1 MKKIKTIAILVTFS
15 ILLISGCAAENSST
29 DLPRYN
35 PSNDDTV
42 DNLISTETAPEIP
55 RLPELTE
62 NSGLSDYLAYAAL
75 NNPGLEAAFD
85 RFKAALDRVPQVES
99 LPDPRFNY
107 KYFIEEVETRVGPQ
121 RQSFGISQ
129 LFPWFGKLDLRGSI
143 AGQAANAARQR
154 YEAAKLKLFF
164 EVKDVY
170 YEYYYLAKS
179 IAITK
184 ENVNLVKHLEG
195 VAQSRYKAAVGSH
208 PDVIRAQV
216 EIGKLEDR
224 YRSLLDLQQPIV
236 ARLNAALN
244 RPIETDIPSP
254 TEIQFDHV
262 DVIDQEL
269 LTRLVTENPELKAL
283 DFEITQN
290 KTGIELAKKDY
301 YPDFTFGLN
310 FIDTDDR
317 PVSSLRD
324 NGKDPVIASVSI
336 NIPLWREK
344 YAAGV
349 REAKSRYFAARGQR
363 RQKANSLSSQLK
375 MILYGFRDAERKI
388 DLYRDA
394 LLPKAKESL
403 KVTESGFRAAKGSF
417 TDLIDAQRI
426 LLEFA
431 LSYERALADRSQSLA
446 KLEML
451 VGREIRQKGNQTSEQ
466 DVKANRHGDNNAG
479 LKQE

>member
-1 MKKIKTIAILVTFS
+1 MKKIKMIAILGISS
-15 ILLISGCAAENSST
+15 ILVVSGCAPENNQTNSA
-29 DLPRYN
+29 RYN
-35 PSNDDTV
+35 WSNDDTV
-42 DNLISTETAPEIP
+42 NSTIAKGTVPEIP
-55 RLPELTE
+55 PLPELTA
-62 NSGLSDYLAYAAL
+62 NSGLSDYLTYAAL
-75 NNPGLEAAFD
+75 NNPGLEAAFN
-85 RFKAALDRVPQVES
+85 RWKAAVEAAPQAKS

-129 LFPWFGKLDLRGSI
+129 LFPWFGKLDLRGDV

-164 EVKDVY
+164 EVKDAY

-184 ENVNLVKHLEG
+184 ENVSLVKHLES

-216 EIGKLEDR
+216 EMGKLEDR
-224 YRSLLDLQQPIV
+224 YRTLLDFQQPIV
-236 ARLNAALN
+236 ARLNSALN
-244 RPIETDIPSP
+244 RPVEAHIPSP
-254 TEIQFDHV
+254 TEIQFDQV
-262 DVIDQEL
+262 DVVDQEL
-269 LTRLVTENPELKAL
+269 LARLITENPELKAL

-290 KTGIELAKKDY
+290 KKNIELARKDY

-310 FIDTDDR
+310 LIDTDD
-317 PVSSLRD
+317 SSGNPSD

-336 NIPLWREK
+336 NIPLWQEK

-349 REAKSRYFAARGQR
+349 RQAKSRYFAAKGQR
-363 RQKANSLSSQLK
+363 GQKANSLSSQLK
-375 MILYGFRDAERKI
+375 MTLYSFRDAERKI

-403 KVTESGFRAAKGSF
+403 KVTESGFRAAKSSF

-451 VGREIRQKGNQTSEQ
+451 VGREIRRKG
-466 DVKANRHGDNNAG
+466 
-479 LKQE
+479 KQEKN

>member
-1 MKKIKTIAILVTFS
+1 MKKIKLTTILGMFSVLVV
-15 ILLISGCAAENSST
+15 SGCAPENSHANSAG
-29 DLPRYN
+29 YN
-35 PSNDDTV
+35 WSGSGAV
-42 DNLISTETAPEIP
+42 DSAISTAGGPETAP
-55 RLPELTE
+55 LAELTE

-75 NNPGLEAAFD
+75 NNPGLEAAFN
-85 RFKAALDRVPQVES
+85 RWKAAVELVPQVES

-129 LFPWFGKLDLRGSI
+129 LFPWFGKLDLRGDV

-164 EVKDVY
+164 EVKDAY

-179 IAITK
+179 IAVTK
-184 ENVNLVKHLEG
+184 ENVSLIKHLES
-195 VAQSRYKAAVGSH
+195 VAQSRYKAAAGTHSA
-208 PDVIRAQV
+208 VIRAQV
-216 EIGKLEDR
+216 EMGKLEDR
-224 YRSLLDLQQPIV
+224 HRTLLDLQHPVV

-244 RPIETDIPSP
+244 RPVEAKIPWP
-254 TEIQFDHV
+254 TALKFEEV
-262 DVIDQEL
+262 DVADEEL
-269 LTRLVTENPELKAL
+269 LAKLVTENPELKAL

-290 KTGIELAKKDY
+290 KKSVDLAKKDY

-310 FIDTDDR
+310 VIDTDDS
-317 PVSSLRD
+317 PVGNPSDS
-324 NGKDPVIASVSI
+324 GTDPVIASVSI

-349 REAKSRYFAARGQR
+349 RQARSRYFASRGKR
-363 RQKANSLSSQLK
+363 KQKANSLSSQLK
-375 MILYGFRDAERKI
+375 MTMYRFRDAERKI
-388 DLYRDA
+388 DLYRNA

-403 KVTESGFRAAKGSF
+403 KVTESDFRAASGSF

-431 LSYERALADRSQSLA
+431 LSYERALVDRSQSLA

-451 VGREIRQKGNQTSEQ
+451 VGREIR
-466 DVKANRHGDNNAG
+466 
-479 LKQE
+479 

>member
-1 MKKIKTIAILVTFS
+1 MV
-15 ILLISGCAAENSST
+15 ISGCARENSHT
-29 DLPRYN
+29 DLARYN
-35 PSNDDTV
+35 WSGSDTV
-42 DNLISTETAPEIP
+42 DNAMSTETAPEAS
-55 RLPELTE
+55 RLPKLSE
-62 NSGLSDYLAYAAL
+62 NSELSDYLAYAAL
-75 NNPGLEAAFD
+75 NNPGLEAAFN
-85 RFKAALDRVPQVES
+85 RFKAALERVPQVKS

-129 LFPWFGKLDLRGSI
+129 LFPWFGKLELRGDV

-154 YEAAKLKLFF
+154 YEATKLKLFF
-164 EVKDVY
+164 EVKDAY

-184 ENVNLVKHLEG
+184 ENVSLVKHLES
-195 VAQSRYKAAVGSH
+195 VAQSRYKAAAGSH

-216 EIGKLEDR
+216 ETGKLEDR
-224 YRSLLDLQQPIV
+224 YRTLLDLQQPIV
-236 ARLNAALN
+236 ARLNSALN
-244 RPIETDIPSP
+244 RPIEADIPSP
-254 TEIQFDHV
+254 TKIQFDQV
-262 DVIDQEL
+262 DVSDQEL
-269 LTRLVTENPELKAL
+269 LAKLVTENPELKAL
-283 DFEITQN
+283 DFKIMQN
-290 KTGIELAKKDY
+290 KKSIELAKKDY

-310 FIDTDDR
+310 LIDTDDS
-317 PVSSLRD
+317 PMSSPSD

-344 YAAGV
+344 YDAGV
-349 REAKSRYFAARGQR
+349 REARSRYFAARGQR
-363 RQKANSLSSQLK
+363 TEKSNSLSSQLK
-375 MILYGFRDAERKI
+375 MTLYSFRDAERKI

-403 KVTESGFRAAKGSF
+403 KVTESGFRASKGSF

-431 LSYERALADRSQSLA
+431 LSYERALTDRSQSLA

-451 VGREIRQKGNQTSEQ
+451 VGQEIRLKENQKSDPNVNTIRQEE
-466 DVKANRHGDNNAG
+466 NNAG

>member
-1 MKKIKTIAILVTFS
+1 MNKTKIMTLLGILA
-15 ILLISGCAAENSST
+15 LLFASGCPSEDSQSEFDHYNWTDFDIGHSTTAAESIE
-29 DLPRYN
+29 
-35 PSNDDTV
+35 DTSG
-42 DNLISTETAPEIP
+42 LS
-55 RLPELTE
+55 ELTE

-75 NNPGLEAAFD
+75 NNPGLEAAFN
-85 RFKAALDRVPQVES
+85 RWRAALEQVPQVKA

-129 LFPWFGKLDLRGSI
+129 LFPWFGKLDLRGDV

-164 EVKDVY
+164 EVKDAY

-184 ENVNLVKHLEG
+184 ENVSLIKHLES
-195 VAQSRYKAAVGSH
+195 VARSRYKAAVGTH

-216 EIGKLEDR
+216 EMGKLEDR
-224 YRSLLDLQQPIV
+224 YRTLLDLQQPIV

-244 RPIETDIPSP
+244 RPVEAAIPWP
-254 TEIQFDHV
+254 TEIQYEEIEV
-262 DVIDQEL
+262 VDQEL
-269 LTRLVTENPELKAL
+269 LAKLITENPELKAL
-283 DFEITQN
+283 DSQIKQN
-290 KTGIELAKKDY
+290 QKSIELAKKDY
-301 YPDFTFGLN
+301 YPDFTLGLSL
-310 FIDTDDR
+310 IDTDD
-317 PVSSLRD
+317 SSVGNPRD
-324 NGKDPVIASVSI
+324 NGKDPVVASVSI

-349 REAKSRYFAARGQR
+349 REARNRYFAVRQER
-363 RQKANSLSSQLK
+363 REKANSLSSTLK
-375 MILYGFRDAERKI
+375 MTLYRFRDAERKI

-451 VGREIRQKGNQTSEQ
+451 VGREIRQKGNEADKPRVITNMLDSEN
-466 DVKANRHGDNNAG
+466 K
-479 LKQE
+479 

>member
-1 MKKIKTIAILVTFS
+1 MKKIKITAISGIFS
-15 ILLISGCAAENSST
+15 ILLISGCAPEDNQTNLA
-29 DLPRYN
+29 RYN
-35 PSNDDTV
+35 WSSSDAV
-42 DNLISTETAPEIP
+42 DSTISAGTAPEIP
-55 RLPELTE
+55 RLPELTA

-75 NNPGLEAAFD
+75 NNPGLEAAFN
-85 RFKAALDRVPQVES
+85 RWKAALDRVPQVKS

-121 RQSFGISQ
+121 RQGFGISQ
-129 LFPWFGKLDLRGSI
+129 LFPWFDKLDLRGDV
-143 AGQAANAARQR
+143 AAQAANAARQR
-154 YEAAKLKLFF
+154 YEAVKLKLFF

-184 ENVNLVKHLEG
+184 ENVDLVEHLEG
-195 VAQSRYKAAVGSH
+195 VARSRYKTATGTH

-224 YRSLLDLQQPIV
+224 YRTLLDLQQPIV

-244 RPIETDIPSP
+244 RPVEAQIPAP
-254 TEIQFDHV
+254 TEIQFDEV
-262 DVIDQEL
+262 DVADQKMLEIL
-269 LTRLVTENPELKAL
+269 ITENPELKAL

-290 KTGIELAKKDY
+290 KKSIDLAKKDY
-301 YPDFTFGLN
+301 YPDFTFGLD
-310 FIDTDDR
+310 FVDTDE
-317 PVSSLRD
+317 SFIGNQRD
-324 NGKDPVIASVSI
+324 SGKDAVIASVSV

-349 REAKSRYFAARGQR
+349 HEARSRYFAARGQR
-363 RQKANSLSSQLK
+363 KQKSNSLSSQLK
-375 MILYGFRDAERKI
+375 MTLYNFRDAERKI

-403 KVTESGFRAAKGSF
+403 KVTESGFRAATSSF

-431 LSYERALADRSQSLA
+431 LSFERALADRSQSLA

-451 VGREIRQKGNQTSEQ
+451 VGQEIRRKVNETNGPN
-466 DVKANRHGDNNAG
+466 VKANRQDKNNG
-479 LKQE
+479 RLEQE